1 MKWSFQKVCSFMIM
15 SAMLLVMVTPFAN
28 AGTTGKISGQVVDK
42 KTGSPLPGASIQIVG
57 TSLGDAA
64 DVNGNFVILNV
75 PPGTYSV
82 RASVVGYSAVVQS
95 NVRVLIDLTTTVDF
109 KGTNALS
116 EEAIQAGEVTVVAER
131 PVVQPDIAGNVAN
144 ISAVEI
150 ENLPRTSVAQIVDLQ
165 AGVEKGF
172 VIRGGGRDQINFSV
186 DGLSMRDGR
195 DNQSFNS
202 ISYTAIDEV
211 QVQTGGFNAEYGN
224 VRAGQVSVVTKEG
237 SRDKYTFDGIVR
249 YSKPD
254 MRFGPGPKD
263 PNAYYIRPFLDPAVS
278 DIGTNGGAW
287 DIYTQKQYYPFEGGW
302 NKVAADQLKDNDPTN
317 DLTVAQLKEVF
328 NYHHR
333 KNVEIEDPNYEVDAT
348 LGGPVPFLSKPF
360 GGLRFSASYRG
371 IQEPYFYPQARSS
384 YKEDIFQGKIT
395 ADLKSNMKLN
405 LQGLWAK
412 QAGMADY
419 AFEIV
424 NFPNPQRGGT
434 PLYPWTDTEPG
445 RYSLLNGAADGG
457 GGHVARSVIFGED
470 AFSVNDTKRNL
481 IGGSLVHTLNK
492 NTFYEVRVSRFHTAY
507 DSHPSRRRNSAT
519 VRTIGPGYQLDEA
532 PFGWTSNGT
541 SSIGSGLR
549 LGGHWARARDTSR
562 VTVWNAKVD
571 FTKQLNRVQEL
582 KTGIELI
589 FNDLDMRF
597 RSDDSVIVHL
607 ERSRQ
612 SWQQD
617 PMQAAAYVQ
626 NKLEFKGMIAN
637 VGVRLDYFNPNG
649 EWFQYSAFDRSF
661 TAKGS
666 VTRDE
671 VLQAT
676 STDKQLT
683 VSPRVGISFP
693 ISVNS
698 KLYFNYGHF
707 RQVLDARNL
716 FQFQLAW
723 NGNIYRLGDPN
734 QPLQRTVAYELGYE
748 QNLFDKYLLR
758 FSGFYRD
765 NDNQPRGV
773 QNTSIDLLV
782 NYSLSQPLNYSDVRG
797 FELTLNK
804 TRGRW
809 LRGFVNYTFQQFK
822 SGNFGLGRDYESV
835 VAQRD
840 YELTSTDHYQFRPVS
855 QPFAR
860 ANVEFLIPNDFG
872 PKVLHDFR
880 FDLLGEWRA
889 GQHYTW
895 IGPGGGIIPGLQNNV
910 QMKDFWS
917 LDLRISKNIATT
929 LGDAQFF
936 VDVNNLFNLKFM
948 YYTPG
953 GEYGGP
959 FEGNRDYEDYMQS
972 LQLPSETFPEDLVTT
987 PQYINIPGSDRPG
1000 DYRKDDIAFVP
1011 IEKVS
1016 TAANL
1021 PSNGLPPGATFLENG
1036 RRVLFFVQDT
1046 KKYMEYS
1053 GGAWKSADPGFVD
1066 QVLRDKAYI
1075 DMPNEADR
1083 IFLNPRSVQFGM
1095 RISF

>member
-1 MKWSFQKVCSFMIM
+1 MKWSFQKLCCLAIM
-15 SAMLLVMVTPFAN
+15 SVMLVVSVTPSYG
-28 AGTTGKISGQVVDK
+28 GTTGKISGQVVDK
-42 KTGSPLPGASIQIVG
+42 KTGTALPGATVVVVG
-57 TSLGDAA
+57 TSLGAAA
-64 DVNGNFVILNV
+64 DANGNYFILNV
-75 PPGTYSV
+75 PPGSYSV

-95 NVRVLIDLTTTVDF
+95 GVRVNIDLTATVDF
-109 KGTNALS
+109 KGNYALQ
-116 EEAIQAGEVTVVAER
+116 EEAIQAGEITVVAER
-131 PVVQPDIAGNVAN
+131 PVVQPDISGNVAN

-150 ENLPRTSVAQIVDLQ
+150 QNLPRTSVQQIIDLQ

-202 ISYTAIDEV
+202 ISYTAIEEV

-249 YSKPD
+249 YSQPD
-254 MRFGPGPKD
+254 LHFGPGPKD
-263 PNAYYIRPFLDPAVS
+263 PNAYYMRPFLDPTIS
-278 DIGTNGGAW
+278 NSGTDGGAW
-287 DIYTQKQYYPFEGGW
+287 DIYSQRQYYPFAGGW
-302 NKVAADQLKDNDPTN
+302 NKIAADQLKDTDPKN
-317 DLTVAQLKEVF
+317 DLSVAQLKEVF

-333 KNVEIEDPNYEVDAT
+333 KNVNIEDANYEIDAT
-348 LGGPVPFLSKPF
+348 LGGPIPFLSKPL

-371 IQEPYFYPQARSS
+371 IQEPYFYPQARTSF
-384 YKEDIFQGKIT
+384 KEDVFRGRVT

-405 LQGLWAK
+405 LQGMLAK
-412 QAGMADY
+412 QTGMADY

-424 NFPNPQRGGT
+424 DFPNPQRGGI
-434 PLYPWTDTEPG
+434 PLYPWSDVEAG
-445 RYSLLNGAADGG
+445 RTTLVNQFGHGG
-457 GGHVARSVIFGED
+457 GDEHVARSMIFGED
-470 AFSVNDTKRNL
+470 SHSITDTKRSL
-481 IGGSLVHTLNK
+481 LGGSLTHTLNK
-492 NTFYEVRVSRFHTAY
+492 NTFYEVHVSRFHTAY
-507 DSHPSRRRNSAT
+507 DSHPNSRRNTAT
-519 VRTIGPGYQLDEA
+519 IKTIGPGYELDEA

-562 VTVWNAKVD
+562 VTVWNAKID
-571 FTKQLNRVQEL
+571 LTKQLNRVQEL
-582 KTGIELI
+582 KAGVELI
-589 FNDLDMRF
+589 FNDLNMNF

-612 SWQQD
+612 RWEQS
-617 PMQAAAYVQ
+617 PMQAAAYLQ

-637 VGVRLDYFNPNG
+637 VGLRLDYFNPNG
-649 EWFQYSAFDRSF
+649 EWYQYSTFDRSF
-661 TAKGS
+661 TAKGFA
-666 VTRDE
+666 TREDA
-671 VLQAT
+671 LQAT

-683 VSPRVGISFP
+683 LSPRLGVSFP

-698 KLYFNYGHF
+698 KLFFNYGHF

-758 FSGFYRD
+758 LSGFYRD

-782 NYSLSQPLNYSDVRG
+782 DYSLSEPLNYSDVRG

-804 TRGRW
+804 SRGRW
-809 LRGFVNYTFQQFK
+809 LRGFVNYTFQQYK
-822 SGNFGLGRDYESV
+822 SGNFGLGRDYQSV
-835 VAQRD
+835 VDQRN

-860 ANVEFLIPNDFG
+860 ANVEFVIPNDFG
-872 PKVLHDFR
+872 PKIAHDFR

-889 GQHYTW
+889 GQNYTW
-895 IGPGGGIIPGLQNNV
+895 VGPGGGIIPGLQNNV

-917 LDLRISKNIATT
+917 LDLRLSKNIATT

-936 VDVNNLFNLKFM
+936 VDVNNIMNFKFM
-948 YYTPG
+948 YYQPG
-953 GEYGGP
+953 APYGGP
-959 FEGNRDYEDYMQS
+959 FEGTRDYEDYMTS
-972 LQLPSETFPEDLVTT
+972 LQLPESTFPKDIVTT
-987 PQYINIPGSDRPG
+987 PQYINIPGQDRPG
-1000 DYRKDDIAFVP
+1000 DRRKDGAAFVP
-1011 IEKVS
+1011 IEKVLDE
-1016 TAANL
+1016 AAL
-1021 PSNGLPPGATFLENG
+1021 PANGLPSSATFLENG
-1036 RRVLFFVQDT
+1036 RRVLFFVQST

-1053 GGAWKSADPGFVD
+1053 GGAWKSADPGYVD

-1075 DMPNEADR
+1075 DMPNETDR
-1083 IFLNPRSVQFGM
+1083 TFLNPRSVLFGM

>member
-1 MKWSFQKVCSFMIM
+1 MKWSFQKTCSLLIL
-15 SAMLLVMVTPFAN
+15 SVMLMVAVTPYLY

-42 KTGSPLPGASIQIVG
+42 KTGTALPGATVVVVG
-57 TSLGDAA
+57 TSLGAAA
-64 DVNGNFVILNV
+64 DANGNYFILNV
-75 PPGTYSV
+75 PPGVYSV

-95 NVRVLIDLTTTVDF
+95 NVRVLIDLTSTVDF
-109 KGTNALS
+109 KGNFALS
-116 EEAIQAGEVTVVAER
+116 EEAIQAGEITVVAER
-131 PVVQPDIAGNVAN
+131 PLVQPDISGNVAN
-144 ISAVEI
+144 ISSTEI
-150 ENLPRTSVAQIVDLQ
+150 QNLPRTSVQQIIDLQ

-172 VIRGGGRDQINFSV
+172 VIRGGGRDQINFAV
-186 DGLSMRDGR
+186 DGLSLRDGR
-195 DNQSFNS
+195 DNQAFNS

-237 SRDKYTFDGIVR
+237 SRSKYTFDGIVR
-249 YSKPD
+249 YSQPD
-254 MRFGPGPKD
+254 MHFGPNAKD
-263 PNAYYIRPFLDPAVS
+263 LNAYYIRPFLDSKVS
-278 DIGTNGGAW
+278 DAGTNGGAW
-287 DIYTQKQYYPFEGGW
+287 DIYTQRQYYPFEGGW
-302 NKVAADQLKDNDPTN
+302 NKIAADVLADTDPTN
-317 DLTVAQLKEVF
+317 DLSVAQLKEVF

-333 KNVEIEDPNYEVDAT
+333 KNVEIEDANYEIDAT
-348 LGGPVPFLSKPF
+348 LGGPIPFLSKPF

-384 YKEDIFQGKIT
+384 YKEDVFQGKIT
-395 ADLKSNMKLN
+395 SDIKSNMKLN

-412 QAGMADY
+412 QTGMADY

-424 NFPNPQRGGT
+424 DYPNPQRGGI
-434 PLYPWTDTEPG
+434 PLYPWSDVEPG

-470 AFSVNDTKRNL
+470 AFSINDTKRNL
-481 IGGSLVHTLNK
+481 LGASLTHSLNK
-492 NTFYEVRVSRFHTAY
+492 NTFYEVHVSRFHTAY
-507 DSHPSRRRNSAT
+507 DSHPSRRRSSAT
-519 VRTIGPGYQLDEA
+519 VRTIGPGYVLDEA

-589 FNDLDMRF
+589 FNDLDMHF

-612 SWQQD
+612 TWQQN
-617 PMQAAAYVQ
+617 PMQAAAYLQ

-637 VGVRLDYFNPNG
+637 VGLRLDYFDPRG
-649 EWFQYSAFDRSF
+649 EWYQYSAFDRSF

-671 VLQAT
+671 TLQAT
-676 STDKQLT
+676 TTDKQLT
-683 VSPRVGISFP
+683 VSPRLGVSFP
-693 ISVNS
+693 VSVNS

-707 RQVLDARNL
+707 RQLLDARNL

-748 QNLFDKYLLR
+748 QNLFDQYLLR
-758 FSGFYRD
+758 LSGFYRD
-765 NDNQPRGV
+765 NDNQPRAV
-773 QNTSIDLLV
+773 QITSIDLLV
-782 NYSLSQPLNYSDVRG
+782 NYRLSEPLNYSDVRG
-797 FELTLNK
+797 FEITLNK
-804 TRGRW
+804 SRGRW
-809 LRGFVNYTFQQFK
+809 LHGFVNYTFQQFK
-822 SGNFGLGRDYESV
+822 SGNFGLGRDFESV

-840 YELTSTDHYQFRPVS
+840 YDLTSTDHYQFRPVS

-860 ANVEFLIPNDFG
+860 MNLELVVPNDFG
-872 PKVLHDFR
+872 PKIAHDFR

-889 GQHYTW
+889 GQNYTW
-895 IGPGGGIIPGLQNNV
+895 IGPGGGVIPGLQNNV

-917 LDLRISKNIATT
+917 LDLRLSKNVATT

-936 VDVNNLFNLKFM
+936 VDVNNLLNFKFM

-953 GEYGGP
+953 AEYGGP
-959 FEGNRDYEDYMQS
+959 FEGNRDYDDYMMS
-972 LQLPSETFPEDLVTT
+972 LQLPEGAFPKDLVTN
-987 PQYINIPGSDRPG
+987 PQYINIPGKDRPG
-1000 DYRKDDIAFVP
+1000 DYRKEDIAFVP
-1011 IEKVS
+1011 IEKV
-1016 TAANL
+1016 TEEANL
-1021 PSNGLPPGATFLENG
+1021 PANGLASGATFLESG
-1036 RRVLFFVQDT
+1036 RRVLFFVEST
-1046 KKYMEYS
+1046 RKYMEYS
-1053 GGAWKSADPGFVD
+1053 GGAWKTADPGFVD

-1075 DMPNEADR
+1075 DMPNETDR
-1083 IFLNPRSVQFGM
+1083 TFLNPRSVVFGM